1 MGAQIGN
8 TPPLLARLDLP
19 YFTLLPFFD
28 GSGRQCLFV
37 TAAPTPDDSPHRFE
51 RVAYAGL
58 LEHLSARAAL
68 QPLWRLGNTRP
79 ALEDF
84 GRGVADR
91 PPFPSA
97 EM

>member
-8 TPPLLARLDLP
+8 PPPLLARLDLP

-28 GSGRQCLFV
+28 GSGRKCLFV
-37 TAAPTPDDSPHRFE
+37 TAAPTLDDAPYRFE

-58 LEHLSARAAL
+58 LEHLSTREVL
-68 QPLWRLGNTRP
+68 QPLWSLRNTRP

-84 GRGVADR
+84 GRGRADR
-91 PPFPSA
+91 APFPSA

>member
-8 TPPLLARLDLP
+8 PPPLLARLDLP

-37 TAAPTPDDSPHRFE
+37 TTAPTPDDAPHLFE

-58 LEHLSARAAL
+58 LEHLSTRAAL
-68 QPLWRLGNTRP
+68 QPLWGLGNTRP

-84 GRGVADR
+84 CRGGANHA
-91 PPFPSA
+91 PFPSA
-97 EM
+97 EI